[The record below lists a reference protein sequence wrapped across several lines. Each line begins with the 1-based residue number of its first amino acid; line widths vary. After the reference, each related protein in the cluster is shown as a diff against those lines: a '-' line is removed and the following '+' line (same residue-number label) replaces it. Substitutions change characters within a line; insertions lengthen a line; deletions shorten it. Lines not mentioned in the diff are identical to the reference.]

1 MGNFFSAVMTKDK
14 IYSEFGVNS
23 HKDIIAIHGL
33 REGVGRTNFV
43 LIEMLPP
50 SPMHLRFD
58 EWRFKVDQD
67 IVPDWFDATDAK
79 AKMIRHMESLPK
91 IAEDIEVFAG
101 RAYFCTARVGRMVGS
116 AAISLAFDT
125 ASVDR
130 VSDNASVDWM
140 YDNASVGWVF
150 DNARVGAVRDNAS
163 VGGVYDNASVDRV
176 HGNARVGAVYGNARV
191 GEMYDNAS
199 VDRVYGNARVGLVHG
214 YARVDRVY
222 GNARVGAVYGNARVG
237 EMYDNARLGA
247 MLGLANLVNDMRA
260 RNVRNAEI
268 AAGRW
273 AKKDGA

>member
-1 MGNFFSAVMTKDK
+1 MGNFFSAVMTKNK

-33 REGVGRTNFV
+33 RESVGRTNFV
-43 LIEMLPP
+43 CIEMLPP
-50 SPMHLRFD
+50 YPMHLRFD
-58 EWRFKVDQD
+58 EWKFKVNQK

-79 AKMIRHMESLPK
+79 AKMIRHMEALPK

-125 ASVDR
+125 ASVDAMHDSAS
-130 VSDNASVDWM
+130 VGWVCGNACVDMVYDNARVGWVFENARVGGAC
-140 YDNASVGWVF
+140 DNASVGEMS
-150 DNARVGAVRDNAS
+150 DNAR
-163 VGGVYDNASVDRV
+163 
-176 HGNARVGAVYGNARV
+176 
-191 GEMYDNAS
+191 
-199 VDRVYGNARVGLVHG
+199 VDRVYGNASVGLVHG
-214 YARVDRVY
+214 YARVDRV
-222 GNARVGAVYGNARVG
+222 
-237 EMYDNARLGA
+237 YDNARLGA

-273 AKKDGA
+273 AKKEGE

>member
-14 IYSEFGVNS
+14 ICSEFGVNS

-116 AAISLAFDT
+116 AAISFAFDN
-125 ASVDR
+125 ASVGEMYG
-130 VSDNASVDWM
+130 NASVDWM
-140 YDNASVGWVF
+140 Y
-150 DNARVGAVRDNAS
+150 DNAS

-222 GNARVGAVYGNARVG
+222 
-237 EMYDNARLGA
+237 DNARLGA